1 MRWED
6 TGQTNVLKMGK
17 KGKYEESLF
26 SEAEIHEQKPPHKP
40 GSGRKNQTI
49 IDGLL
54 GAQYGQVRNETP

>member
-1 MRWED
+1 
-6 TGQTNVLKMGK
+6 MGK